1 MDAGTLSI
9 GKIFGQDRRYL
20 VPLFQRPYVWN
31 EEDQW
36 EPLWDDVRSVAE
48 RLIAGQE
55 TRPHFLGAIVLD
67 QMRKPTGQVETR
79 LVIDGQ
85 QRLTTIQILLEA
97 FADLAG
103 ELGQEKLHKALLKLT
118 RNDDP
123 MSEDPDEVFKVWPT
137 NVDRDVFRWVMNE
150 GSPQQVRER
159 LDMRANQ
166 KRAGLPVP
174 DAYFYFHDAIRE
186 WVAPETDGSEP
197 RAEHLLKVL
206 KDYLRLVVIDLGKD
220 DDAQLIF
227 ETLNARGTPLLPSDL
242 VKNHLFHRADLDGA
256 NLESL
261 YERWWRPFDEH
272 ASYWREIIGKG
283 RTKRARIDIFL
294 QDFLT
299 LQARDE
305 VRIAHLYD
313 AFRGHLA
320 KNKERSVAQHLEQLQ
335 YYAQIFQRFDE
346 MPEGSPEA
354 EFFERLRAVE
364 MTTAHPFLL
373 ELFSRH
379 GKHTEAV
386 RRILTDIGSYFVR
399 RMVCQL
405 TTKNYNR
412 LFIDSLRILES
423 PSNEVADAFRAHL
436 SGPDGESVRWPNDA
450 EFRDA
455 WLTTP
460 LYKALSR
467 GRVQML
473 ILALESRASTGK
485 TERVRYDD
493 GLTIEHVM
501 PQKWEKHWPLPE
513 GADADEGEAQRNRSL
528 HTIGNLTLLT
538 DKLNPAAS
546 NAAWPKKRDEILK
559 HSILKLNLRLKDAAT
574 WDEEAI
580 RARGAE
586 LFEHAKAIWPRPVE
600 TASRA
605 R

>member
-31 EEDQW
+31 EDDQW

-48 RLIAGQE
+48 RLVAGQE

-85 QRLTTIQILLEA
+85 QRLTTIQIMLEA

-103 ELGQEKLHKALLKLT
+103 ELKQEKLHKALLKLT

-137 NVDRDVFRWVMNE
+137 NVDRDVFRWVMSE
-150 GSPQQVRER
+150 GSPLEVRER
-159 LDMRANQ
+159 LAMRANQ

-174 DAYFYFHDAIRE
+174 DAYFYFHDAISE
-186 WVAPETDGSEP
+186 WIAPGTDGTEV
-197 RAEHLLKVL
+197 RAETLLKAL

-261 YERWWRPFDEH
+261 YERWWRPFD
-272 ASYWREIIGKG
+272 ADAAYWREQVGKG

-313 AFRGHLA
+313 AFRGHLS
-320 KNKERSVAQHLEQLQ
+320 KHSERTVAQHLEQLHH
-335 YYAQIFQRFDE
+335 YAQIFQRFDA

-373 ELFSRH
+373 ELFSKH

-386 RRILTDIGSYFVR
+386 RRILTDVGSYFVR

-412 LFIDSLRILES
+412 LFIDSLRILEF
-423 PSNEVADAFRAHL
+423 PSDKVAEAFREHL
-436 SGPDGESVRWPNDA
+436 AVPDGESVRWPKDS
-450 EFRDA
+450 EFREA

-460 LYKALSR
+460 LYKSLSR
-467 GRVQML
+467 GRLQML

-485 TERVRYDD
+485 TERVRYED
-493 GLTIEHVM
+493 GLTVEHLM
-501 PQKWEKHWPLPE
+501 PQNWEKHWPLPDGVDSE
-513 GADADEGEAQRNRSL
+513 EAEELRSRML

-546 NAAWPKKRDEILK
+546 NAAWPKKREVILK
-559 HSILKLNLRLKDAAT
+559 HSILKLNLRLKDADE
-574 WDEEAI
+574 WDEESI
-580 RARGAE
+580 RDRGAE
-586 LFEHAKAIWPRPVE
+586 LFEHAKVIWPRPALVN
-600 TASRA
+600 SKS
-605 R
+605 

>member
-48 RLIAGQE
+48 RLIAGHE

-103 ELGQEKLHKALLKLT
+103 ELGHEKLHKALLKLT

-137 NVDRDVFRWVMNE
+137 NVDREVFRWVMIE

-159 LDMRANQ
+159 LAMRFNQ
-166 KRAGLPVP
+166 KRIRLPVP
-174 DAYFYFHDAIRE
+174 DAYFFFHEALRDWIASGE
-186 WVAPETDGSEP
+186 DGAEA
-197 RAEHLLKVL
+197 RAEHLLKAL

-256 NLESL
+256 NLEAL

-272 ASYWREIIGKG
+272 ASYWRAVVGKG

-313 AFRGHLA
+313 AFRGHLE
-320 KNKERSVAQHLEQLQ
+320 KSETRSVAQHLEQLQ
-335 YYAQIFQRFDE
+335 HYAQIFRRFDE
-346 MPEGSPEA
+346 LPEGSPEA

-379 GKHTEAV
+379 GKVADAV
-386 RRILTDIGSYFVR
+386 RRILTDVGSYIVR

-423 PSNEVADAFRAHL
+423 PSDQVAHAFRAHL
-436 SGPDGESVRWPNDA
+436 AGPDGDSVRWPNDV
-450 EFRDA
+450 EFREA
-455 WLTTP
+455 WLSTP

-493 GLTIEHVM
+493 GLTIEHLM
-501 PQKWEKHWPLPE
+501 PQKWERHWPLPE
-513 GADADEGEAQRNRSL
+513 DADAEEAEAWRNRVL

-559 HSILKLNLRLKDAAT
+559 HSILKLNLCLKDAAS
-574 WDEEAI
+574 WDEASI
-580 RARGAE
+580 RDRSE
-586 LFEHAKAIWPRPVE
+586 QLFEHAKAIWPRPKDVG
-600 TASRA
+600 A
-605 R
+605 RMP